1 MGWVKEFLIC
11 FSSHLI
17 FYYLKKLIV
26 LEVKYNLYINKYYK
40 FIQFIFMRNKF
51 IFYHIYVKK
60 EKQKKKVIFYLIV
73 YIIAAKQATT
83 GQYLNATHL
92 LKKFSN
98 LILIIQTSLKLIL
111 LRVGLVTK
119 TLVPLSILLLEIMF
133 QPVLRPNYCYPFM
146 LLLQIFQWYL
156 SLLYQPISHPFYS
169 VTLLYIS
176 PFEMLT

>member
-17 FYYLKKLIV
+17 FYNLKKLIV

-98 LILIIQTSLKLIL
+98 LILIIYTSLKLIL
-111 LRVGLVTK
+111 LRVGVVTK
-119 TLVPLSILLLEIMF
+119 TLVPLSVLLLEIMF
-133 QPVLRPNYCYPFM
+133 QS

-169 VTLLYIS
+169 VDLLYIS